1 MMSRIAAVLMPAA
14 VFQSVIVGGAY
25 GTGREVAE
33 FISRFGPWGG
43 LGVLA
48 LAALGFG
55 LVLAVSFELARLE
68 RTYDYRS
75 FLRVLLGRGWFLYEG
90 LFICLLVIVLAVTG
104 AAAGEVLADTF
115 EVPATLGTGLMLGSV
130 VVLAYAGRS
139 LVEVTLTAGAV
150 ILTGVI
156 LAVAWRAWT
165 QEGAAIAESFRTA
178 PTLAG
183 WPRSAFVFMLYN
195 SALVPVLLYVA
206 APLNTRREA
215 FTAGALAGC
224 AGILPGLLFHLA
236 FMSAYPAII
245 EQEIPTHW
253 LLQRLD
259 HPLLLTVYLCALC
272 MTIIQTGVGVLH
284 GVLERLDNAWRE
296 RCGVSLSP
304 LQHSAIAGGA
314 MLASLGLAQ
323 VGIVDL
329 VARGYG
335 SLAWGFLLVYTLPVL
350 TLGIARIV
358 RAGRPA

>member
-1 MMSRIAAVLMPAA
+1 MSGRIAAVLMPAA

-48 LAALGFG
+48 IAALGFG
-55 LVLAVSFELARLE
+55 LVLALSFELARLGG
-68 RTYDYRS
+68 TYDYRS
-75 FLRVLLGRGWFLYEG
+75 FLRGLLGRAWILYEV
-90 LFICLLVIVLAVTG
+90 LFTCLLVIVLAVTG
-104 AAAGEVLADTF
+104 AAAGKVLADTF
-115 EVPATLGTGLMLGSV
+115 GAPATLGTGLMLVAV
-130 VVLAYAGRS
+130 VVLAYAGRR
-139 LVEVTLTAGAV
+139 LVELTLTAGAV
-150 ILTGVI
+150 ILTAVI
-156 LAVAWRAWT
+156 LAVAWQAWT
-165 QEGAAIAESFRTA
+165 QEGSAIVETFRSA
-178 PTLAG
+178 PAIPG

-206 APLNTRREA
+206 APLASRREA
-215 FTAGALAGC
+215 FAAGALAGL
-224 AGILPGLLFHLA
+224 AGVLPGLLFHLA
-236 FMSAYPAII
+236 FMSAYPEII

-253 LLQRLD
+253 LLQRLG
-259 HPLLLTVYLCALC
+259 HPVLLTVYLCALC

-296 RCGVSLSP
+296 RRGVPLSRV
-304 LQHSAIAGGA
+304 QHSAIAGGA

-335 SLAWGFLLVYTLPVL
+335 TLAWGFLLVYTLPVL
-350 TLGIARIV
+350 TLGVARIARS
-358 RAGRPA
+358 GRRG

>member
-1 MMSRIAAVLMPAA
+1 MMRRLAAVLMPAA

-48 LAALGFG
+48 LAALGFAA
-55 LVLAVSFELARLE
+55 VLAVSFELARLG

-75 FLRVLLGRGWFLYEG
+75 FLRALLGRGWVCYEA

-115 EVPATLGTGLMLGSV
+115 GVPAALGTGIMLTAV
-130 VVLAYAGRS
+130 VVLAYAGRQ
-139 LVEVTLTAGAV
+139 LVELTLTAGAI
-150 ILTGVI
+150 ILTAVI
-156 LAVAWRAWT
+156 LAVAWQAWT
-165 QEGAAIAESFRTA
+165 QDGAAIAQTFRNA

-206 APLNTRREA
+206 APLASRSEA
-215 FTAGALAGC
+215 FAAGAIAGF
-224 AGILPGLLFHLA
+224 AGVLPGLLFHLA

-253 LLQRLD
+253 LLQRLG
-259 HPLLLTVYLCALC
+259 HPVLLTVYLCALC

-296 RCGVSLSP
+296 RRGVPLSP
-304 LQHSAIAGGA
+304 FQHSAIAGGA
-314 MLASLGLAQ
+314 MMASLALAQ

-335 SLAWGFLLVYTLPVL
+335 TLAWGFLLIYTLPVL
-350 TLGIARIV
+350 TLGVARIAR
-358 RAGRPA
+358 GDSTL